1 MSHEAHEVVRHEGH
15 EVHEESTQEGLRD
28 LRGPKHRVL
37 RGSSRGGA
45 WPPLVELTRA
55 RIYEF
60 VREPEAIFWAFVFP
74 IAMVIALGIA
84 FPSTGE
90 SPVVV
95 GVERPADGERIR
107 ETLGHVQGI
116 VVRDI
121 APDRVTQALR
131 DGQVHVVVA
140 PGNPPTYRF
149 DPTRAE
155 SRLARLVVDE
165 ALKRAAGRRDPWEA
179 REDRVE
185 IAGSRYV
192 DWLIP
197 GLLGMDIMSSGLWG
211 IGFSIVQARVRK
223 LLKRM
228 VASPMRKRD
237 YLLAQLFARLVFL
250 AGEVTVL
257 VAFGILAFGMPV
269 RGSFA
274 AITVLSLVVL
284 NDHIVNITSVAAAG
298 FFIIG
303 AQFVLNN
310 FTAASYETGVR
321 ATAVGMELGVARVGA
336 ILGPFVAGALQQYYQ
351 SPTPMFLSIGI
362 SAITAGAIIL
372 LARRPA
378 NAPADSLEE
387 TAGLRKAA
395 QPAS

>member
-95 GVERPADGERIR
+95 GVERTADGERIR

-155 SRLARLVVDE
+155 SRLTRLVVDE

-274 AITVLSLVVL
+274 AITVLSLVGALSFGGLGLLLASRVRTFEAISGLINLLMLPMSVLSGVFFSSANFPAIMQPAIHALPLTAL
-284 NDHIVNITSVAAAG
+284 NDS
-298 FFIIG
+298 
-303 AQFVLNN
+303 L
-310 FTAASYETGVR
+310 R
-321 ATAVGMELGVARVGA
+321 AVMLEGTPLSGVARELA
-336 ILGPFVAGALQQYYQ
+336 IMAVWGIVPFALAIR
-351 SPTPMFLSIGI
+351 MFKWS
-362 SAITAGAIIL
+362 
-372 LARRPA
+372 
-378 NAPADSLEE
+378 
-387 TAGLRKAA
+387 
-395 QPAS
+395 

>member
-1 MSHEAHEVVRHEGH
+1 
-15 EVHEESTQEGLRD
+15 
-28 LRGPKHRVL
+28 
-37 RGSSRGGA
+37 
-45 WPPLVELTRA
+45 
-55 RIYEF
+55 
-60 VREPEAIFWAFVFP
+60 
-74 IAMVIALGIA
+74 
-84 FPSTGE
+84 
-90 SPVVV
+90 VV
-95 GVERPADGERIR
+95 GVERTADGERIR
-107 ETLGHVQGI
+107 ETLGHVRGI

-131 DGQVHVVVA
+131 DGQVHVIVA

-274 AITVLSLVVL
+274 AITVLSLVGALSFGGLGLLLASRVRTFEAISGLINLLMLPMSVLSGVFFSSANFPAIMQPAIHALPLTAL
-284 NDHIVNITSVAAAG
+284 NDS
-298 FFIIG
+298 
-303 AQFVLNN
+303 L
-310 FTAASYETGVR
+310 R
-321 ATAVGMELGVARVGA
+321 AVMLEGTPLSGVAGELA
-336 ILGPFVAGALQQYYQ
+336 IMAVWGIVPFALAIR
-351 SPTPMFLSIGI
+351 MFKWS
-362 SAITAGAIIL
+362 
-372 LARRPA
+372 
-378 NAPADSLEE
+378 
-387 TAGLRKAA
+387 
-395 QPAS
+395 

>member
-90 SPVVV
+90 SPVAV
-95 GVERPADGERIR
+95 GVERTADGERIR
-107 ETLGHVQGI
+107 ETLGHVRGI
-116 VVRDI
+116 VVRDT

-274 AITVLSLVVL
+274 AITVLSLVGALSFGGLGLLLASRVRTFEAISGLINLLMLPMSVLSGVFFSSANFPAIMQPAIHALPLTAL
-284 NDHIVNITSVAAAG
+284 NDS
-298 FFIIG
+298 
-303 AQFVLNN
+303 L
-310 FTAASYETGVR
+310 R
-321 ATAVGMELGVARVGA
+321 AVMLEGTPLSGVAGELA
-336 ILGPFVAGALQQYYQ
+336 IMAVWGIVPFALAIR
-351 SPTPMFLSIGI
+351 MFKWS
-362 SAITAGAIIL
+362 
-372 LARRPA
+372 
-378 NAPADSLEE
+378 
-387 TAGLRKAA
+387 
-395 QPAS
+395 

>member
-74 IAMVIALGIA
+74 IAMVVALGIA

-95 GVERPADGERIR
+95 GVERTADGERIR

-116 VVRDI
+116 VVRDV

-274 AITVLSLVVL
+274 AITVLSLVGALSFGGLGLLLASRVRTFEAISGLINLLMLPMSVLSGVFFSSANFPAIMQPAIHALPLTAL
-284 NDHIVNITSVAAAG
+284 NDS
-298 FFIIG
+298 
-303 AQFVLNN
+303 L
-310 FTAASYETGVR
+310 R
-321 ATAVGMELGVARVGA
+321 AVMLEGTPLSGVARELA
-336 ILGPFVAGALQQYYQ
+336 IMAVWGIVPFALAIR
-351 SPTPMFLSIGI
+351 MFKWS
-362 SAITAGAIIL
+362 
-372 LARRPA
+372 
-378 NAPADSLEE
+378 
-387 TAGLRKAA
+387 
-395 QPAS
+395 

>member
-95 GVERPADGERIR
+95 GVERTADGERIR

-155 SRLARLVVDE
+155 SRLARLVVDD

-179 REDRVE
+179 REDRIR

-274 AITVLSLVVL
+274 AITVLSLVGALSFGGLGLLLASRVRTFEAISGLINLLMLPMSVLSGVFFSSANFPAIMQPAIHALPLTAL
-284 NDHIVNITSVAAAG
+284 NDS
-298 FFIIG
+298 
-303 AQFVLNN
+303 L
-310 FTAASYETGVR
+310 R
-321 ATAVGMELGVARVGA
+321 AVMLEGTPLSGVARELA
-336 ILGPFVAGALQQYYQ
+336 IMAVWGIVPFALAIR
-351 SPTPMFLSIGI
+351 MFKWS
-362 SAITAGAIIL
+362 
-372 LARRPA
+372 
-378 NAPADSLEE
+378 
-387 TAGLRKAA
+387 
-395 QPAS
+395 